1 MHSPS
6 VSVVLSTPRLSLGVS
21 LPMTRWLEPDGLILT
36 ALLPFAALGVL
47 LRSLLTT
54 DSVGPAADG
63 LLSLLAV
70 VSGAWFPLGD
80 GVVHAGGEFLP
91 SYRLRQSSHAS
102 LGGQAW
108 AATSWGVIA
117 PWTALLSGAARFA
130 YRRDTE
136 RA

>member
-102 LGGQAW
+102 LGGQPGPRPA
-108 AATSWGVIA
+108 GV
-117 PWTALLSGAARFA
+117 
-130 YRRDTE
+130 
-136 RA
+136 